1 MRRVPS
7 LQYIVLRLRRG
18 EGTSRGPTAHRIDQL
33 VDYSGIDRID
43 TYCITNKSNPPID
56 KSGQLG
62 HDIDRPL
69 QSPVDILKA
78 YELM

>member
-7 LQYIVLRLRRG
+7 PQYIVLRLRRD
-18 EGTSRGPTAHRIDQL
+18 EGTSRGPTVHRIDQL
-33 VDYSGIDRID
+33 VYYSGTDQFD
-43 TYCITNKSNPPID
+43 SYCITNKGNPPID

-69 QSPVDILKA
+69 QSPVDILNA